1 MVQKYSVKIL
11 IFNSVMEK
19 EIESLIIDLCFQMEI
34 PDGLLALN
42 FTADDVPN
50 LVKGAIP
57 QVWKYTAIFE

>member
-57 QVWKYTAIFE
+57 QV

>member
-1 MVQKYSVKIL
+1 MVQKDSVEIL
-11 IFNSVMEK
+11 MFNSVMEK
-19 EIESLIIDLCFQMEI
+19 EIESLIIDLSFQMEI

>member
-1 MVQKYSVKIL
+1 MVQKDSVEIL
-11 IFNSVMEK
+11 MFNSVMEK

-57 QVWKYTAIFE
+57 QV

>member
-1 MVQKYSVKIL
+1 MVQKDSVKIL
-11 IFNSVMEK
+11 MFNSVMEK

>member
-1 MVQKYSVKIL
+1 M
-11 IFNSVMEK
+11 FNSVMEK